1 VYVIEAQSLFVP
13 ALLEVLDEL
22 GLELR
27 SVSSD
32 VDMEALLEEQP
43 DVVFVD
49 LDFVDREPL
58 RLLRGLRTL
67 LPNTLIWV
75 YCSERDP
82 AWIRAY
88 IQAGASSVFGKNDA
102 RNQILARMH
111 AELHGLGRSSYE
123 A

>member
-58 RLLRGLRTL
+58 RLVRALRTL
-67 LPNTLIWV
+67 LPNTLIWA

-82 AWIRAY
+82 AWIRAC
-88 IQAGASSVFGKNDA
+88 IEAGASSVFGKNDA
-102 RNQILARMH
+102 RNQILTRMR
-111 AELHGLGRSSYE
+111 AELRGLGRSSYE
-123 A
+123 L